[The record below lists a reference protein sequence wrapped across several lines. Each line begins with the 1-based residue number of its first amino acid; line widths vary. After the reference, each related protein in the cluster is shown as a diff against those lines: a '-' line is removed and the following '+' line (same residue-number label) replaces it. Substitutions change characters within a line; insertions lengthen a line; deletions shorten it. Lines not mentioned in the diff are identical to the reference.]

1 MFGCVKASTQ
11 DSQARAQSQSVAC
24 VGRFHDARLRRT
36 AYRYKPPAAVWARWL
51 GTHPLFRAYII
62 GLVVLSS
69 LVLAVQVELPPER
82 WEAHRAIERMEL
94 FILLSFIVEIGQTLN
109 LL

>member
-1 MFGCVKASTQ
+1 MLKMVSKAPPGPVSSN
-11 DSQARAQSQSVAC
+11 DDDGWC
-24 VGRFHDARLRRT
+24 DGR
-36 AYRYKPPAAVWARWL
+36 
-51 GTHPLFRAYII
+51 LFRAYII

-109 LL
+109 RL